1 MVTIFNPD
9 LCRKDSR
16 QNLMFSATF
25 SNEVKKIA
33 ANFMNEYYFVSTNKD
48 YSTND
53 NIEQTIIQ
61 TSSFDDKITN
71 LHRTL
76 QKISGSVISN
86 YF

>member
-1 MVTIFNPD
+1 MNMVNLINPD
-9 LCRKDSR
+9 LVRKDSR

-33 ANFMNEYYFVSTNKD
+33 ANFMNEYYFVTTNKE
-48 YSTND
+48 YSAND

-61 TSSFDDKITN
+61 ISSFEDKISN

-86 YF
+86 